1 MAKVFLTRLEKFNA
15 AHKLWIQQW
24 SEEENIAYFGKCA
37 NKNWHGHNYSLY
49 VTVKGTPDPIVGFV
63 MDVKKLSVIMKEVII
78 EKLDHTNLNL
88 DVDWLT
94 EGMQPTTENMA
105 ILIWNHLKP
114 HLPAHVELHCVKLQE
129 TDAIYVEYF
138 GD

>member
-1 MAKVFLTRLEKFNA
+1 M
-15 AHKLWIQQW
+15 
-24 SEEENIAYFGKCA
+24 EEENIAYFGKCA

-105 ILIWNHLKP
+105 I
-114 HLPAHVELHCVKLQE
+114 
-129 TDAIYVEYF
+129 
-138 GD
+138 